1 MSEARDPVLRIAG
14 LRRFREIA
22 AALRAIAANALHAA
36 DSGRAAARAYE
47 AEVAAAVRQILGPLP
62 MPRPRIATVAAFVA
76 EAGFCGA
83 FDETVLREARRQAAQ
98 GVRLVLVG
106 RRGARRAREANI
118 PFDAVLPMAAH
129 VAGFGDCAANVLAEL
144 AARGPLALV
153 ACRSRPQ
160 GADLVRRIV
169 GARDAAEATTRR
181 ARPLALMQEPFSTL
195 AAALEREADYA
206 AVHLCVA
213 ESFAVENAA
222 RFARMDAACRRAD
235 DEIERLARRI
245 DSLRQDRISQDIFET
260 FGAAGPGDVATAAKK
275 RVRAEAV
282 SSPRP

>member
-1 MSEARDPVLRIAG
+1 MSEVRDPVLRIAG

-47 AEVAAAVRQILGPLP
+47 AQVAAAVRQILGPQP
-62 MPRPRIATVAAFVA
+62 QQRPQIATVAAFVA

-83 FDETVLREARRQAAQ
+83 FDEVVLKEARRQATH

-106 RRGARRAREANI
+106 RRGARRAREANM

-129 VAGFGDCAANVLAEL
+129 VAGFGDCAAHVLAEL
-144 AARGPLALV
+144 GARGPLALV

-160 GADLVRRIV
+160 GADLVCRIV
-169 GARDAAEATTRR
+169 GADDAAAASKRR
-181 ARPLALMQEPFSTL
+181 ERPLVLLQEPFSTL

-260 FGAAGPGDVATAAKK
+260 FGAAGSVARRARAA
-275 RVRAEAV
+275 AV

>member
-1 MSEARDPVLRIAG
+1 MSEARDPVLRVAG

-36 DSGRAAARAYE
+36 ERARAAACAYE
-47 AEVAAAVRQILGPLP
+47 TQVAAAVRHILGPLP

-83 FDETVLREARRQAAQ
+83 FDEAVMKEARRQAGP
-98 GVRLVLVG
+98 GVRLALVG
-106 RRGARRAREANI
+106 RRGARRAREANL
-118 PFDAVLPMAAH
+118 PFDDVLPMAAH

-144 AARGPLALV
+144 GARGPLALV

-160 GADLVRRIV
+160 GADVVCRLV
-169 GARDAAEATTRR
+169 GANDAAEAVQRR
-181 ARPLALMQEPFSTL
+181 ERPLALLQEPFASL
-195 AAALEREADYA
+195 AAAFEREADYA

-213 ESFAVENAA
+213 ESFSVENSA

-245 DSLRQDRISQDIFET
+245 DGLRQDRISQDIFET
-260 FGAAGPGDVATAAKK
+260 FGAAGPGDAATGAKK
-275 RVRAEAV
+275 RIPTETLDF
-282 SSPRP
+282 SRP

>member
-1 MSEARDPVLRIAG
+1 M
-14 LRRFREIA
+14 
-22 AALRAIAANALHAA
+22 RAIAANALHAA
-36 DSGRAAARAYE
+36 DNGRSAARAYE
-47 AEVAAAVRQILGPLP
+47 AEVAAAVRQILGPQARR
-62 MPRPRIATVAAFVA
+62 RPQIATVAAFVA

-83 FDETVLREARRQAAQ
+83 FDEIVLKEARRQATK

-118 PFDAVLPMAAH
+118 AFDAVLPMAAH

-144 AARGPLALV
+144 GAGGPLALV

-160 GADLVRRIV
+160 GADLACRVV
-169 GARDAAEATTRR
+169 GANDAAEATQRR
-181 ARPLALMQEPFSTL
+181 ERPPPLIQEPFSTL

-235 DEIERLARRI
+235 EDIERLARRI

-260 FGAAGPGDVATAAKK
+260 FGAAGPRDAPPSAKK
-275 RVRAEAV
+275 RARHAV
-282 SSPRP
+282 TPA

>member
-1 MSEARDPVLRIAG
+1 MSEARDPVLRVAG

-36 DSGRAAARAYE
+36 ERARAAACAYE
-47 AEVAAAVRQILGPLP
+47 TQVAAAVRHILGPLP

-83 FDETVLREARRQAAQ
+83 FDEAVMKEARRQAGP
-98 GVRLVLVG
+98 GVRLALVG
-106 RRGARRAREANI
+106 RRGARRAREANL
-118 PFDAVLPMAAH
+118 PFDDVLPMA
-129 VAGFGDCAANVLAEL
+129 EL
-144 AARGPLALV
+144 GARGPLALV

-160 GADLVRRIV
+160 GADVVCRLV
-169 GARDAAEATTRR
+169 GANDAAEAVQRR
-181 ARPLALMQEPFSTL
+181 ERPLALLQEPFASL
-195 AAALEREADYA
+195 AAAVEREADYA

-213 ESFAVENAA
+213 ESFSVENSA

-245 DSLRQDRISQDIFET
+245 DGLRQDRISQDIFET
-260 FGAAGPGDVATAAKK
+260 FGAAGPGDAATGAKK
-275 RVRAEAV
+275 RIPAETLDF
-282 SSPRP
+282 SRP

>member
-1 MSEARDPVLRIAG
+1 MSEVRDPVLRIAG

-36 DSGRAAARAYE
+36 DNARVAARTYD
-47 AEVAAAVRQILGPLP
+47 AEVAAAVRQIIRPLP
-62 MPRPRIATVAAFVA
+62 SPRPRIATVVAFVA

-83 FDETVLREARRQAAQ
+83 VDEVVLKEARRQATQ

-106 RRGARRAREANI
+106 RRGARRAREANV
-118 PFDAVLPMAAH
+118 PFDAVLPMSAH
-129 VAGFGDCAANVLAEL
+129 VAGFGDCAANVLGEVG
-144 AARGPLALV
+144 ARGPLALV
-153 ACRSRPQ
+153 ACRTRPQ
-160 GADLVRRIV
+160 GADLVCRIV
-169 GARDAAEATTRR
+169 GADIAAEASKDRE
-181 ARPLALMQEPFSTL
+181 RPTVLLQEPFADL
-195 AAALEREADYA
+195 AAALAREADYV

-260 FGAAGPGDVATAAKK
+260 FGAAGPGDMATGAKK
-275 RVRAEAV
+275 RARAEVV
-282 SSPRP
+282 SFPRP

>member
-1 MSEARDPVLRIAG
+1 MSEVRDPVLRIAG

-36 DSGRAAARAYE
+36 DNARVAARTYD
-47 AEVAAAVRQILGPLP
+47 AEVAAAVRQIIRPLP
-62 MPRPRIATVAAFVA
+62 SPRPRIATVVAFVA

-83 FDETVLREARRQAAQ
+83 VDEVVLKEARRQATQ

-106 RRGARRAREANI
+106 RRGARRAREANV
-118 PFDAVLPMAAH
+118 PFDAVLPMSAH
-129 VAGFGDCAANVLAEL
+129 VAGFGDCAANVLGEVG
-144 AARGPLALV
+144 ARGPLALV
-153 ACRSRPQ
+153 ACRTRPQ
-160 GADLVRRIV
+160 GADLVCRIV
-169 GARDAAEATTRR
+169 GADITAEASKDRE
-181 ARPLALMQEPFSTL
+181 RPTVLLQEPFADL
-195 AAALEREADYA
+195 AAALAREADYA

-260 FGAAGPGDVATAAKK
+260 FGAAGPGDMATGAKK
-275 RVRAEAV
+275 RARAEVV
-282 SSPRP
+282 SFPRP